1 MSDYH
6 CLDIEFQ
13 NVDFSA
19 YYIKGKTEISK
30 VHHAHLTS
38 KDNEIQPWLV
48 LSPTTRNLVL

>member
-13 NVDFSA
+13 NVDFSS
-19 YYIKGKTEISK
+19 YCIKGKTEISR

-38 KDNEIQPWLV
+38 KDNEIELKI
-48 LSPTTRNLVL
+48 LFLFL